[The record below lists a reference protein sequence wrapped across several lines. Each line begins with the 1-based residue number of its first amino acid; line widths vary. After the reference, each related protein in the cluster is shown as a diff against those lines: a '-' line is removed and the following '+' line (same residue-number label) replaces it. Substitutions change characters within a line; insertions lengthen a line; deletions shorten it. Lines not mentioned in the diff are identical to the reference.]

1 MYGSPMAPQL
11 DPETTQRVGPYP
23 PTMEPPPVRQPVQ
36 PPPVQPV
43 RQPPPPP
50 AATRVEPRVAN
61 PGYRPGQAAT
71 PVYPPGVSRGGY
83 REPQQYEQQQYREPA
98 YAEPARAVGS
108 GGGGRA
114 ARIVFVTMLLV
125 LTPIVCGVIAYRF
138 TAGVWPLP

>member
-1 MYGSPMAPQL
+1 MAPQL
-11 DPETTQRVGPYP
+11 DPETTQRVGPFP
-23 PTMEPPPVRQPVQ
+23 PTIDPPPVRQPVQ

-50 AATRVEPRVAN
+50 AATRVEPRAAN

-71 PVYPPGVSRGGY
+71 PVYPPGVSRPGY
-83 REPQQYEQQQYREPA
+83 REPQQYEPQYREPA
-98 YAEPARAVGS
+98 YAEPARVARSRGGS
-108 GGGGRA
+108 GGRA
-114 ARIVFVTMLLV
+114 AKVVFVTMLLV